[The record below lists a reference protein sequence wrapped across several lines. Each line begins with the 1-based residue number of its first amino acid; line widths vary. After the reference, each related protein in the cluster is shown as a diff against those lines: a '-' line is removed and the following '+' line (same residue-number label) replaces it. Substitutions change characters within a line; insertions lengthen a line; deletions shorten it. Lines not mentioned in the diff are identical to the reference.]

1 MSDVERLLTGMRS
14 SERIEVLR
22 RARHLQTMRD
32 ADANAR
38 LDGLDANQRE
48 HVRALMSLPHE
59 ALRQAENDAQC
70 EQEPWNP

>member
-1 MSDVERLLTGMRS
+1 MSAVERLLAGMRS

-32 ADANAR
+32 ADADAA
-38 LDGLDANQRE
+38 LGGLDPEHRE
-48 HVRALMSLPHE
+48 RVRTLMPLSHE
-59 ALRQAENDAQC
+59 VLRQTENDAQS